1 MEVLDLD
8 KATLFKNGGS
18 QAVRLP
24 KSFRFEGTEVFI
36 RRVPEGVLLIS
47 KEKHA
52 KSMWEEWANQLNRY
66 DEPLEIERGGEPQ
79 EREGLDELFS

>member
-1 MEVLDLD
+1 MD

-52 KSMWEEWANQLNRY
+52 KSLWEEWANQLNQY